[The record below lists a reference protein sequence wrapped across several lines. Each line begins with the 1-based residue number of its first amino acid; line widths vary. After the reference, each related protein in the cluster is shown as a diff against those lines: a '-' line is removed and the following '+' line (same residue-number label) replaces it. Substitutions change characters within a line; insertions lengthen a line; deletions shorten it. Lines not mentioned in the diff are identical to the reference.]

1 MVVAGTGFEP
11 ATSGQWLSVL
21 YLLVSLHM
29 LHLLY
34 GFAGF
39 GLVRRL
45 RRRGH
50 SFLVDMDKDHI
61 LTKRYRP
68 SGRLLWIGGSCIC
81 ERVAAVS
88 ARSRRASARAAS
100 RSRPWHGVTS
110 RRGYGHAHAVPGR
123 QRWAA
128 ETRHGYYE
136 SLRLF
141 YRWLYP
147 KGSSPAEWLPVVPR
161 RPGAPRPVPLDVLHE
176 AVAAA
181 DRRTRLI
188 LCLGACAGLRASEIA
203 AVHGRDVLD
212 DGTGVSLMVAGKG
225 GRVRRVPLAD
235 WLARAVVAAC
245 NGGGGWCFPSKYGGH
260 LSGAHVSKLA
270 AVVLRDGWTLHTLR
284 HRFAT
289 SAYSAERDLL
299 AVQRL
304 LGHASVATTQRYADS
319 SRGCL
324 APRDRGRRFH
334 P

>member
-1 MVVAGTGFEP
+1 MFVG
-11 ATSGQWLSVL
+11 S
-21 YLLVSLHM
+21 
-29 LHLLY
+29 
-34 GFAGF
+34 
-39 GLVRRL
+39 
-45 RRRGH
+45 RRRGR
-50 SFLVDMDKDHI
+50 SSLVDMDKDHI
-61 LTKRYRP
+61 LTKSVPAEWSTALDRWELYLRAGGRSERTVETRIRHVRQVARGLGTASPRDVDTDMLMRY
-68 SGRLLWIGGSCIC
+68 L
-81 ERVAAVS
+81 
-88 ARSRRASARAAS
+88 
-100 RSRPWHGVTS
+100 
-110 RRGYGHAHAVPGR
+110 GR

-304 LGHASVATTQRYADS
+304 LGHASVATTQRYA
-319 SRGCL
+319 
-324 APRDRGRRFH
+324 APPEDALRRAIEAADFTRET
-334 P
+334 

>member
-1 MVVAGTGFEP
+1 MASKVVDLFVG
-11 ATSGQWLSVL
+11 S
-21 YLLVSLHM
+21 
-29 LHLLY
+29 
-34 GFAGF
+34 
-39 GLVRRL
+39 

-50 SFLVDMDKDHI
+50 SSLVDMDKDHI
-61 LTKRYRP
+61 LTKSVPAEWSTALDRWELYLRAGGRSERTVETRIRHVRQVARGLGTSSPRDVDTDMLMRY
-68 SGRLLWIGGSCIC
+68 L
-81 ERVAAVS
+81 
-88 ARSRRASARAAS
+88 
-100 RSRPWHGVTS
+100 
-110 RRGYGHAHAVPGR
+110 GR

-304 LGHASVATTQRYADS
+304 LGHASVATTQRYA
-319 SRGCL
+319 
-324 APRDRGRRFH
+324 APPEDALRRAIEAADFTRET
-334 P
+334 

>member
-1 MVVAGTGFEP
+1 M
-11 ATSGQWLSVL
+11 LMR
-21 YLLVSLHM
+21 YL
-29 LHLLY
+29 
-34 GFAGF
+34 
-39 GLVRRL
+39 
-45 RRRGH
+45 
-50 SFLVDMDKDHI
+50 
-61 LTKRYRP
+61 
-68 SGRLLWIGGSCIC
+68 
-81 ERVAAVS
+81 
-88 ARSRRASARAAS
+88 
-100 RSRPWHGVTS
+100 
-110 RRGYGHAHAVPGR
+110 GR

-147 KGSSPAEWLPVVPR
+147 KGGSPAEWLPVVPR

-212 DGTGVSLMVAGKG
+212 DGAGVSLMVAGKG

-245 NGGGGWCFPSKYGGH
+245 SGGGGWCFPSKYGGH

-304 LGHASVATTQRYADS
+304 LGHASVATTQRYA
-319 SRGCL
+319 
-324 APRDRGRRFH
+324 APPEDALRRAIEAADFTRET
-334 P
+334 

>member
-1 MVVAGTGFEP
+1 MASEI
-11 ATSGQWLSVL
+11 L
-21 YLLVSLHM
+21 
-29 LHLLY
+29 
-34 GFAGF
+34 
-39 GLVRRL
+39 GLFL
-45 RRRGH
+45 GSRRRGR
-50 SFLVDMDKDHI
+50 SSLVGMDKDHI
-61 LTKRYRP
+61 LTKSVPAEWSTALDRWELYLRAGGRSERTVETRIRHVRQVARGLGTASPHDVDTDMLMRY
-68 SGRLLWIGGSCIC
+68 L
-81 ERVAAVS
+81 
-88 ARSRRASARAAS
+88 
-100 RSRPWHGVTS
+100 
-110 RRGYGHAHAVPGR
+110 GR

-304 LGHASVATTQRYADS
+304 LGHASVATTQRYA
-319 SRGCL
+319 
-324 APRDRGRRFH
+324 APPEDALRRAIEAADFTRET
-334 P
+334 

>member
-1 MVVAGTGFEP
+1 MASKVVDLFVG
-11 ATSGQWLSVL
+11 S
-21 YLLVSLHM
+21 
-29 LHLLY
+29 
-34 GFAGF
+34 
-39 GLVRRL
+39 

-50 SFLVDMDKDHI
+50 SSLVDMDKDHI
-61 LTKRYRP
+61 LTKSVPAEWSTALDRWELYLRAGGRSERTVETRIRHVRQVARGLGTASPRDVDTDMLMRY
-68 SGRLLWIGGSCIC
+68 L
-81 ERVAAVS
+81 
-88 ARSRRASARAAS
+88 
-100 RSRPWHGVTS
+100 
-110 RRGYGHAHAVPGR
+110 GR

-304 LGHASVATTQRYADS
+304 LGHASVATTQRYA
-319 SRGCL
+319 
-324 APRDRGRRFH
+324 APPEDALRRAIEAADFTRET
-334 P
+334 